1 MMEDRK
7 GELAV
12 VWAGGS
18 LIRCIS
24 SGELYGFEIP
34 MGTEYFIDKPWFG
47 ANRAAADSSIME
59 LRLADGGLL
68 TIQGRLVICEVCG
81 EPATG
86 TVQCIEPAGVHGY
99 CQEHY
104 AAAVHPGGITFAV
117 SLDDQPESLAEKIQT
132 RLDWLLPIDDA
143 TVDVQIE
150 HGDQGTMVKAS
161 YDFPGVDGILTLE
174 IELYPGGINGRDQL
188 RVFCGQIAVAA
199 MEAYREMVDS
209 VNES

>member
-47 ANRAAADSSIME
+47 ANREVDSREMK
-59 LRLADGGLL
+59 LRLADGSQL
-68 TIQGRLVICEVCG
+68 TIQGKQIICEVCG

-86 TVQCIEPAGVHGY
+86 TVQSLVQQPPDVRTASLRLEPAGVHGY

-104 AAAVHPGGITFAV
+104 AAAVHPDGITFAV
-117 SLDDQPESLAEKIQT
+117 RTAAQPESLTEMIQT
-132 RLDWLLPIDDA
+132 CLEDLLPFEDA

-150 HGDQGTMVKAS
+150 H
-161 YDFPGVDGILTLE
+161 VD
-174 IELYPGGINGRDQL
+174 
-188 RVFCGQIAVAA
+188 
-199 MEAYREMVDS
+199 
-209 VNES
+209 